1 MPGEN
6 LPSAQTPAD
15 FRSQGA
21 LKTFVFRYGFDSSQA
36 RQTVR
41 WGRFQGLLFAPEKR
55 AEHAF
60 GRRMERSAGGWC
72 GKPGA
77 CLAADGP
84 LALQTG
90 ASFRGIA
97 WAHYLGALLGRS
109 RRARRLGS
117 QPGQTAKR
125 QTARSGATKPCRKP
139 CRARLSLPPAPLQA
153 FVDFATGLIAA
164 KPVKPC
170 DGGVFGAFYL
180 LLKKERNTHAGRL

>member
-60 GRRMERSAGGWC
+60 GRRVERSAGGWC

-84 LALQTG
+84 LAPQTG
-90 ASFRGIA
+90 HR
-97 WAHYLGALLGRS
+97 LGASLGRS
-109 RRARRLGS
+109 RRAHRLGS

-125 QTARSGATKPCRKP
+125 QTARAGATKPCRKP
-139 CRARLSLPPAPLQA
+139 YRARLSLPPAPLQA
-153 FVDFATGLIAA
+153 FADFATGLIAA

-170 DGGVFGAFYL
+170 DGAVFGAFYL
-180 LLKKERNTHAGRL
+180 LLKKERNTPTGRL